1 MVGGSI
7 RAVDAIGIR
16 TWRTDQRRLSL
27 GRPFL
32 GARGNNAVHQ
42 VRFGE
47 HGLWRLATTTQAV
60 AAVLVGGTLI
70 KGGEGSIVR
79 TLGGVMIIAI
89 IQAVLL
95 LRGLRQEWQYLI
107 SGLIVLA
114 VIILHTRGTRD

>member
-1 MVGGSI
+1 MLSI
-7 RAVDAIGIR
+7 RYDSASMDYGVGYDYA
-16 TWRTDQRRLSL
+16 
-27 GRPFL
+27 
-32 GARGNNAVHQ
+32 
-42 VRFGE
+42 
-47 HGLWRLATTTQAV
+47 AV

-79 TLGGVMIIAI
+79 TLVGVMIIAI

-114 VIILHTRGTRD
+114 VIMLHTRGTRD